1 MQTIQCRTSPSRST
15 VFISARYLKNAFVEG
30 GREKTE
36 RGTKSMNKDT
46 LQNDWKQLRSAVRQR
61 WGALTDN
68 DLDTVAVKP
77 DQLPGLLEARY
88 GYTRD
93 QAEMEID
100 LFLSNMK
107 LEGKNPVEVVRE
119 TLSDSSPEEEAHV
132 DKRVPKE

>member
-1 MQTIQCRTSPSRST
+1 
-15 VFISARYLKNAFVEG
+15 
-30 GREKTE
+30 
-36 RGTKSMNKDT
+36 MNKDI
-46 LQNDWKQLRSAVRQR
+46 LRNDWKQLRSAVRQR

-77 DQLPGLLEARY
+77 DQLPGLLQARY

-100 LFLSNMK
+100 LFLSGMK
-107 LEGKNPVEVVRE
+107 TEGKNPVEVVRE
-119 TLSDSSPEEEAHV
+119 TLSDSTPEEEAHV